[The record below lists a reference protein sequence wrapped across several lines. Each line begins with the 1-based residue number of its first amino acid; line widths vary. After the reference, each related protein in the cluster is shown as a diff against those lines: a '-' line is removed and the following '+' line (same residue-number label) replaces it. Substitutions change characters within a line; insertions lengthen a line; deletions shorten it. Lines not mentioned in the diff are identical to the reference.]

1 MTQGGGNDNGSS
13 HVSNT
18 NTNSRIRHDDALTT
32 SGADE
37 DAAHSSSFA
46 LHPSQSE
53 LTQRSNGNGMV
64 KYAATLHKSRVPLS
78 ATYDESLVDGI
89 TKLVKEQKEQ
99 YKKEVEGFSW
109 YDWLAYFIPC
119 FRWLKTYKWK
129 EWLLWDVLAGL
140 SVGAM
145 VIPQGM
151 SYANLAGLPQV
162 YGLYGAFVPCVVY
175 SLLGSSRQ
183 LSVGPVAVTS
193 ILLGNGLESLF
204 GISSPC
210 YSDTGDAMN
219 STSTAT
225 TNSTTGG
232 DVLTD
237 GMATC
242 DDFSRAAIQVAFIA
256 GLFYT
261 GIGLLG
267 LGWLTYFLS
276 HATIS
281 GFMSGAA
288 ILIALSQVKYML
300 GLKIPRADNIQ
311 ENLEHIFDGLDQF
324 SWEEFCMGMSFV
336 LILLIFRVLSR
347 RVKRL
352 GFLRALGP
360 LTVCILS
367 IALMNIFKW
376 YRPDD
381 EPVIDPIGEIPRGV
395 PAFTATWWFP
405 LYDAG
410 RQVLLSIVIC
420 LIDMCESMSIAKALA
435 QKNKY
440 KLEATQELRGL
451 GIANLAGA
459 MFNSYTTTG
468 SFSRSAVNDS
478 VGAKTPI
485 SNFVTGILVLI
496 VLVALTPVFT
506 NMSKNVQGAII
517 IVGVMGLLQYEDF
530 LELWRVSKLDW
541 LVWVFTFCFT
551 LFLGVEIGIL
561 VGVGVSLVLVIYK
574 TAFPRIT
581 SLGKLPDTNIYRNI
595 SMYPDAE
602 EPQGMILFR
611 IDAPI
616 FFANIE
622 GITDFLMEKL
632 TKSKAAHEKV
642 GDEVRYV
649 IIDLSPS
656 PDIDVAGLHMFEQLI
671 HDLKSDNIHLIL
683 ANPSKNVLVMLM
695 RGGLIQELGP
705 GGIQVSMGEA
715 VDYARI
721 HLESQQNMNYVV

>member
-1 MTQGGGNDNGSS
+1 
-13 HVSNT
+13 
-18 NTNSRIRHDDALTT
+18 
-32 SGADE
+32 
-37 DAAHSSSFA
+37 
-46 LHPSQSE
+46 
-53 LTQRSNGNGMV
+53 
-64 KYAATLHKSRVPLS
+64 
-78 ATYDESLVDGI
+78 
-89 TKLVKEQKEQ
+89 
-99 YKKEVEGFSW
+99 
-109 YDWLAYFIPC
+109 
-119 FRWLKTYKWK
+119 
-129 EWLLWDVLAGL
+129 
-140 SVGAM
+140 
-145 VIPQGM
+145 
-151 SYANLAGLPQV
+151 
-162 YGLYGAFVPCVVY
+162 
-175 SLLGSSRQ
+175 
-183 LSVGPVAVTS
+183 
-193 ILLGNGLESLF
+193 
-204 GISSPC
+204 
-210 YSDTGDAMN
+210 
-219 STSTAT
+219 
-225 TNSTTGG
+225 
-232 DVLTD
+232 
-237 GMATC
+237 
-242 DDFSRAAIQVAFIA
+242 
-256 GLFYT
+256 
-261 GIGLLG
+261 
-267 LGWLTYFLS
+267 
-276 HATIS
+276 
-281 GFMSGAA
+281 
-288 ILIALSQVKYML
+288 
-300 GLKIPRADNIQ
+300 
-311 ENLEHIFDGLDQF
+311 
-324 SWEEFCMGMSFV
+324 
-336 LILLIFRVLSR
+336 
-347 RVKRL
+347 VKRL

-381 EPVIDPIGEIPRGV
+381 DPVIDPIGELPRGV

-683 ANPSKNVLVMLM
+683 ANPSKNVLIMLM

>member
-1 MTQGGGNDNGSS
+1 MAVEESEEAYSNGGVGHASSFSAHMTSVSQRGSNGGGNSTMKLS
-13 HVSNT
+13 
-18 NTNSRIRHDDALTT
+18 
-32 SGADE
+32 
-37 DAAHSSSFA
+37 
-46 LHPSQSE
+46 
-53 LTQRSNGNGMV
+53 
-64 KYAATLHKSRVPLS
+64 KSRVPLS
-78 ATYDESLVDGI
+78 ATYDETLMDGVS
-89 TKLVKEQKEQ
+89 KLVKEQKMAYQEQ
-99 YKKEVEGFSW
+99 VKEYGW
-109 YDWLAYFIPC
+109 YDWLAFFIPC
-119 FRWLKTYKWK
+119 FRWLKTYRVK

-162 YGLYGAFVPCVVY
+162 YGLYGAFVPCLIY

-204 GISSPC
+204 GTSGSPC
-210 YSDTGDAMN
+210 YS
-219 STSTAT
+219 TS
-225 TNSTTGG
+225 GG
-232 DVLTD
+232 SEDLLGNGTD
-237 GMATC
+237 NVTC
-242 DDFSRAAIQVAFIA
+242 NDFERAAIQVAFLA
-256 GLFYT
+256 GVFYT

-288 ILIALSQVKYML
+288 ILIGLSQVKYIL
-300 GLKIPRADNIQ
+300 GLSIDKADNIQ
-311 ENLEHIFDGLDQF
+311 ENLENIFNALDQF
-324 SWEEFCMGMSFV
+324 SWQEFCMGMSYM

-347 RVKRL
+347 RVRSL

-360 LTVCILS
+360 LAVCILS

-376 YRPDD
+376 YDPPED
-381 EPVIDPIGEIPRGV
+381 PVIANIGTIPRGL
-395 PAFTATWWFP
+395 PSFTATWWFP
-405 LYDAG
+405 LYNVG
-410 RQVLLSIVIC
+410 SQLLLSIVIC

-451 GIANLAGA
+451 GIANLFGA
-459 MFNSYTTTG
+459 IFNCYTTTG

-478 VGAKTPI
+478 VGAKTPL

-517 IVGVMGLLQYEDF
+517 IIGVMGLLQYEDF
-530 LELWRVSKLDW
+530 IELWKVSKLDW
-541 LVWVFTFCFT
+541 LVWVFTFLFT
-551 LFLGVEIGIL
+551 LFLGVEVGIL

-581 SLGKLPDTNIYRNI
+581 SLGKLPETNIYRNI
-595 SMYPDAE
+595 AMYPDAE

-622 GITDFLMEKL
+622 GIKDFLIDKL
-632 TKSKAAHEKV
+632 ARAKAAHEKV
-642 GDEVRYV
+642 GDQVRYV

-656 PDIDVAGLHMFEQLI
+656 PDIDVAGLHMFEELI
-671 HDLKSDNIHLIL
+671 KDLKSQNIHLIL
-683 ANPSKNVLVMLM
+683 ANPSKTVLVMLV
-695 RGGLIQELGP
+695 RGDLIAELGP

-715 VDYARI
+715 VEYARI
-721 HLESQQNMNYVV
+721 HLESQENMNYVV

>member
-1 MTQGGGNDNGSS
+1 MKDRSGSE
-13 HVSNT
+13 
-18 NTNSRIRHDDALTT
+18 DDPPE
-32 SGADE
+32 GDGVGV
-37 DAAHSSSFA
+37 SSSFA
-46 LHPSQSE
+46 AHASVA
-53 LTQRSNGNGMV
+53 TQRSIHTFKSKVPVHMMQDDSLFDQ
-64 KYAATLHKSRVPLS
+64 AT
-78 ATYDESLVDGI
+78 A
-89 TKLVKEQKEQ
+89 LVKGQRDAYKE
-99 YKKEVEGFSW
+99 EVKGYSW
-109 YDWLAYFIPC
+109 YDWLAFFIPC
-119 FRWLKTYKWK
+119 FRWLKTYKWRT
-129 EWLLWDVLAGL
+129 WLSWDILAGL

-162 YGLYGAFVPCVVY
+162 YGLYGAFVPCLIY
-175 SLLGSSRQ
+175 SLLGSSKQ

-210 YSDTGDAMN
+210 YTDTGTEDFN
-219 STSTAT
+219 AT
-225 TNSTTGG
+225 TTGTSNG
-232 DVLTD
+232 TD
-237 GMATC
+237 TFDGGATC
-242 DDFSRAAIQVAFIA
+242 DDFARAAIQVAFLA
-256 GLFYT
+256 GVLYT
-261 GIGLLG
+261 AIGLLA

-300 GLKIPRADNIQ
+300 GLSIPRADTLQ
-311 ENLEHIFDGLDQF
+311 ENLKEIFHGLDQF
-324 SWEEFCMGMSFV
+324 SWQEFSMGMSYV

-347 RVKRL
+347 RVKSL

-360 LTVCILS
+360 LTVCIVS

-381 EPVIDPIGEIPRGV
+381 APVIANIGEIPRGL
-395 PAFTATWWFP
+395 PAVTVGWWFP
-405 LYDAG
+405 LYDVG
-410 RQVLLSIVIC
+410 RQILLSIVIC

-451 GIANLAGA
+451 GIANLFGA
-459 MFNSYTTTG
+459 AFNCYTTTG

-478 VGAKTPI
+478 VGAKTPL
-485 SNFVTGILVLI
+485 SNFITGILVLI

-530 LELWRVSKLDW
+530 LELWQVSKLDW
-541 LVWVFTFCFT
+541 LVWVCTFLFT
-551 LFLGVEIGIL
+551 LFLGVEVGIL

-581 SLGKLPDTNIYRNI
+581 SLGKLPNTSIYRNVN
-595 SMYPDAE
+595 MYPDAE
-602 EPQGMILFR
+602 EPPGMILFR

-616 FFANIE
+616 YFANIE
-622 GITDFLMEKL
+622 GIKDFLFDKL
-632 TKSKAAHEKV
+632 RRSKAAHEIV
-642 GDEVRYV
+642 GDKVRYV

-656 PDIDVAGLHMFEQLI
+656 PDIDVAGLHMFQDLVKE
-671 HDLKSDNIHLIL
+671 LKSDDIHLIL
-683 ANPSKNVLVMLM
+683 ANPSKTMLIMLM
-695 RGGLIQELGP
+695 RGDLITELGP
-705 GGIQVSMGEA
+705 GGVQVSMGEA
-715 VDYARI
+715 VEYARI
-721 HLESQQNMNYVV
+721 HLESQMKMNYVV

>member
-1 MTQGGGNDNGSS
+1 MTQKGRGGKDNGSLDLP
-13 HVSNT
+13 SNSYS
-18 NTNSRIRHDDALTT
+18 NSIRRHDHDLN
-32 SGADE
+32 GADE
-37 DAAHSSSFA
+37 AVNAAHSSSFA
-46 LHPSQSE
+46 LHPTQSE
-53 LTQRSNGNGMV
+53 LTQRSNGQ
-64 KYAATLHKSRVPLS
+64 KYAATLNKSRVPLS

-162 YGLYGAFVPCVVY
+162 YGLYGAFVPCLVY

-210 YSDTGDAMN
+210 YSDTGEATSSN
-219 STSTAT
+219 ATTTSTNT
-225 TNSTTGG
+225 TG

-300 GLKIPRADNIQ
+300 GLKIPRADNLQ

-381 EPVIDPIGEIPRGV
+381 DPVIDPIGEIPRGV

-683 ANPSKNVLVMLM
+683 ANPSKNVLIMLM